1 MARDT
6 HAAGDG
12 AILPQRRASGNSR
25 VSGDRRV
32 LTNADVV
39 GYVHQV
45 IDLDTVTDHG
55 VFQCAP
61 VDGAVRTDFYLS
73 TDAYTAELMHFL
85 PASLRRG
92 KTKPVRA
99 DHRVAVN
106 NAARAEHNTMRDGY
120 VGGKIAVG
128 ANDGAGT
135 DKAAGA
141 HLNAI
146 AQDDVLGDNGLRT
159 DAHPLPQTAVGGH
172 YRSEEHTSELQS
184 RGHLVCRLLL
194 EKKNSKQ

>member
-55 VFQCAP
+55 VFQSAP
-61 VDGAVRTDFYLS
+61 VDSAVRTDFYLS
-73 TDAYTAELMHFL
+73 TDAYTAAQMHAL
-85 PASLRRG
+85 PTSLRG
-92 KTKPVRA
+92 TKTRPIR
-99 DHRVAVN
+99 
-106 NAARAEHNTMRDGY
+106 
-120 VGGKIAVG
+120 
-128 ANDGAGT
+128 
-135 DKAAGA
+135 GA
-141 HLNAI
+141 HLVAVTHADMAKERI
-146 AQDDVLGDNGLRT
+146 VIEGDG
-159 DAHPLPQTAVGGH
+159 
-172 YRSEEHTSELQS
+172 
-184 RGHLVCRLLL
+184 
-194 EKKNSKQ
+194 

>member
-55 VFQCAP
+55 VFQSAP
-61 VDGAVRTDFYLS
+61 VDSAVRTDFYLS

-85 PASLRRG
+85 PTSLRRG

-99 DHRVAVN
+99 DHRVAVKIGR
-106 NAARAEHNTMRDGY
+106 ASCRERASMLAR
-120 VGGKIAVG
+120 
-128 ANDGAGT
+128 
-135 DKAAGA
+135 
-141 HLNAI
+141 
-146 AQDDVLGDNGLRT
+146 
-159 DAHPLPQTAVGGH
+159 
-172 YRSEEHTSELQS
+172 
-184 RGHLVCRLLL
+184 
-194 EKKNSKQ
+194 